1 MEDIKKIVEECELKH
16 IAIIMDGNRRWA
28 KERNLPSAL
37 GHKKGVDALKAAMRA
52 CDDFGVKYL
61 TVYAFSTENWKRSE
75 SEVQG
80 LMKILRNYLKTC
92 IKRAREK
99 NMKVVILGKQDM
111 LDEDIIRS
119 INELEESSKNNTG
132 LVFQIALNYG
142 ARDEM
147 VRAMRKMTKD
157 MIDKEI
163 APEMITEDMFASYL
177 DTADAPDPDLII
189 RTSGEKR
196 ISNFLL
202 WQCAYSEFDFP
213 EVLWPDFNKK
223 RLIEAVE
230 RYNKRDR
237 RFGGVKEE

>member
-1 MEDIKKIVEECELKH
+1 
-16 IAIIMDGNRRWA
+16 
-28 KERNLPSAL
+28 
-37 GHKKGVDALKAAMRA
+37 
-52 CDDFGVKYL
+52 
-61 TVYAFSTENWKRSE
+61 
-75 SEVQG
+75 
-80 LMKILRNYLKTC
+80 
-92 IKRAREK
+92 
-99 NMKVVILGKQDM
+99 MKVVILGKQDM

-157 MIDKEI
+157 MIDKGI

-213 EVLWPDFNKK
+213 EVLWPDFNKE